1 MIPTDGRHARRRSPW
16 PIALGA
22 GVLAVVLVVGIMVYA
37 AMRAEQRSG
46 FSGSDVATK
55 VPSEP
60 APQLSQPPALDNW
73 PRWGITHTQF
83 SADNEPQDVI
93 EKARGMLGRVP
104 MLQNQHIM
112 GWGVGNP
119 EPSPGEYNFR
129 DLDRRLTLM
138 TSSRGVPVITLCCAP
153 DWMKGGRAGRTDWNK
168 NHTVAPERE
177 HFDDFAKLA
186 TRVAKQYPT
195 VKHYMVWNEFKGF
208 WNPDTNQWDAKG
220 YTEMYNKVY
229 TALKKVNKD
238 IQVGGPYIPIDSYTR
253 GAPSELSGPWGTI
266 DPRTLE
272 AVQHWIENKKGAD
285 FIVVDGASMTKD
297 KGNVPNDFT
306 AQAKFAAITNWL
318 RKESGDLPV
327 WWAEWYVEPENAGW
341 SEDKRTAVQA
351 TALMEFAKSG
361 VTTALYWNPQ
371 LKEPGECNGCLWAP
385 KVGEELP
392 MAGLLSGFTK
402 WFPTGVEVQE
412 VRTSDPKVKAIG
424 QASQVVM
431 VNTSDQDVSAT
442 VDGREVALKPYEIKW
457 SGRGGAGGG
466 A

>member
-22 GVLAVVLVVGIMVYA
+22 GILAVVLVAGIMVYA
-37 AMRAEQRSG
+37 AIRTKERSV
-46 FSGSDVATK
+46 FKGSEVATK
-55 VPSEP
+55 VPTEP
-60 APQLSQPPALDNW
+60 APQLSEPPALENW
-73 PRWGITHTQF
+73 PRWGVTHTQY
-83 SADNEPQDVI
+83 SADNEPQAVV
-93 EKARGMLGRVP
+93 EEARGVLGRVP

-119 EPSPGEYNFR
+119 EPSPGQLNFV
-129 DLDRRLTLM
+129 DLDRRM
-138 TSSRGVPVITLCCAP
+138 TFISSSRGVPVITLCCAP
-153 DWMKGGRAGRTDWNK
+153 DWMKGGQAGRTDWSK

-186 TRVAKQYPT
+186 VRVAKQYPT

-208 WNPDTNQWDAKG
+208 WDPATNRWDAQA

-238 IQVGGPYIPIDSYTR
+238 IQVGGPYVPIGSNAR
-253 GAPSELSGPWGTI
+253 AEGPSELSGPWGTV
-266 DPRTLE
+266 DQRALD
-272 AVQHWIENKKGAD
+272 AVKYWIEHKKGAD
-285 FIVVDGASMTKD
+285 FIVVDGASMTND
-297 KGNVPNDFT
+297 KGNVPNDFA
-306 AQAKFAAITNWL
+306 AQAKFGAITTWL
-318 RKESGDLPV
+318 REESDDLPV
-327 WWAEWYVEPENAGW
+327 WWAEWYVEPENAQW

-351 TALMEFAKSG
+351 TALMEFARSG

-371 LKEPGECNGCLWAP
+371 QKGEGECAGCLWSP
-385 KVGEELP
+385 KVGGELP

-402 WFPTGVEVQE
+402 WFPAGVEVQE
-412 VRTSDPKVKAIG
+412 VQSSDPKVKALG

-442 VDGREVALKPYEIKW
+442 VDGRQVTLRPYEIKW
-457 SGRGGAGGG
+457 SGRGGA
-466 A
+466 